1 MSNSYTKGFA
11 QHGLQISH
19 TKCPLKDGVPIRTP
33 SALNK
38 LELWGLRV
46 AHRLFF
52 TKWGFRFTWICS
64 KHIKYIYIYHFLLFF
79 IQYARNMSQAWLGH
93 LFLIYIQTVAETT
106 EIMTNMSITCPS
118 NPWYM
123 HGSETYRPCPTHGG
137 NISKTCPTHAG
148 FVVVHSW
155 KSSRLQAIRF
165 VVCSFSGSGLC
176 WTGQWLVNAL
186 RRVLAR
192 HRHCCASLT
201 HWVA

>member
-1 MSNSYTKGFA
+1 MGFA
-11 QHGLQISH
+11 S
-19 TKCPLKDGVPIRTP
+19 RTP
-33 SALNK
+33 IVFHK
-38 LELWGLRV
+38 M
-46 AHRLFF
+46 
-52 TKWGFRFTWICS
+52 GFPIHMNMLKTYQI
-64 KHIKYIYIYHFLLFF
+64 YIYIYITFFSFF